1 MKWRKVKKRLKK
13 DVIPMMIGTRVV
25 SDGKEIMQIDEVKV
39 RPAGGRNIKY
49 ECIGHSL
56 IFPQAQPY
64 VDEIED
70 AIEEHISENG
80 FEMSFEIPKID
91 TKNIKKLWQR

>member
-39 RPAGGRNIKY
+39 RPAGGRSVEYK
-49 ECIGHSL
+49 CIGHSL
-56 IFPQAQPY
+56 LFPQVYPY

-91 TKNIKKLWQR
+91 IKNIKKLWQR

>member
-25 SDGKEIMQIDEVKV
+25 LEGNEIMIDEVKV

-64 VDEIED
+64 IDEIED

-91 TKNIKKLWQR
+91 KKNIKKLWQR

>member
-13 DVIPMMIGTRVV
+13 DVIPMMIGTRMV

-39 RPAGGRNIKY
+39 RPAGGRNIEC

-64 VDEIED
+64 IDMFED

-91 TKNIKKLWQR
+91 IKNLKDLWQR